1 MSKNKEYLCYCLVDC
16 SITIMG
22 QEKNVKKNESLF
34 VTNVFSATTL
44 KIQTLK
50 VKNVPKAIVTCI
62 QK

>member
-1 MSKNKEYLCYCLVDC
+1 
-16 SITIMG
+16 MG